1 MSDKK
6 ILSINPNLF
15 SFSNTSK
22 KQKKPKE
29 ENNRIKMKPISNT
42 NAKNTDTLRKK
53 TILKMIRQHQEETN
67 KDNFTSYEKSLKP
80 KETKKQDFELAQQ
93 FFDNMVVKPPQDKNY
108 TLKNPVVENK
118 PFPNLGIDIK
128 ENMSDISNTFNTNSS
143 GATSIELNNTLLPT
157 PKYGC
162 LKNGSLPTYRNYMNT
177 TRKNIDADENI
188 QINTNSVM
196 PSVLDQYSGGSEVF
210 KRANIMQQTEKL
222 TNLKKKKK
230 QYRKKTIKRT
240 FKIGKSKIKPSVSVL
255 VSNKTV
261 RNRILEKKQLINQVP
276 INEIRTYL
284 IKHGFLKIGSIT
296 PNDVLRKM
304 YETAL
309 TICGEIQ
316 NHNPETL
323 MYNFMNDKD
332 PL

>member
-1 MSDKK
+1 
-6 ILSINPNLF
+6 
-15 SFSNTSK
+15 
-22 KQKKPKE
+22 
-29 ENNRIKMKPISNT
+29 
-42 NAKNTDTLRKK
+42 
-53 TILKMIRQHQEETN
+53 MIRQHQEDTN
-67 KDNFTSYEKSLKP
+67 KDNFTSYKNSLKP
-80 KETKKQDFELAQQ
+80 KETNKPDFELAQH
-93 FFDNMVVKPPQDKNY
+93 FFDNMVVKTPQDKNY
-108 TLKNPVVENK
+108 TMKNQVVENK

-128 ENMSDISNTFNTNSS
+128 ENMTDISNIFNTDTP
-143 GATSIELNNTLLPT
+143 GAAGIQLNNTLIPT

-162 LKNGSLPTYRNYMNT
+162 LKNGSLPTYRNYINT
-177 TRKNIDADENI
+177 TRKNIGDDENI
-188 QINTNSVM
+188 KINTATVM
-196 PSVLDQYSGGSEVF
+196 PSILDQYNGGSEVF

-230 QYRKKTIKRT
+230 QYRKKTIRRT

-316 NHNPETL
+316 NHNPDTL
-323 MYNFMNDKD
+323 MYNFMNDKES
-332 PL
+332 L